1 QAMDQLANQ
10 ACKTRYMFGGKAR
23 LPMVV
28 RTTVGGG
35 RGYAGQHSQSLESI
49 IAHFPGVKIAAPST
63 PYDAKGLL
71 KAAVRDEN
79 PVVFIEHQMLYT
91 HRGVVPPEEYVLP
104 FGEGIVRREGSD
116 VTLIA
121 YSWMVHIALAA
132 AHLLA
137 GMGVEAE
144 VVDIRTLFP
153 LDVDLVVGSADRTGR
168 AVVLT
173 QSPLTASFAQH
184 LAFLIQ
190 RKAFRS

>member
-1 QAMDQLANQ
+1 
-10 ACKTRYMFGGKAR
+10 
-23 LPMVV
+23 
-28 RTTVGGG
+28 
-35 RGYAGQHSQSLESI
+35 
-49 IAHFPGVKIAAPST
+49 
-63 PYDAKGLL
+63 
-71 KAAVRDEN
+71 
-79 PVVFIEHQMLYT
+79 VVFIEHQMLYT

-190 RKAFRS
+190 RKAFRSLKAPVDIVSAHEVPPPMAEVLERENLPSPEKVARRVLQMLGRHEDAQQFSEVPNAALTGRVPHAL